1 MLRGVSGV
9 AAQYEEILRHSE
21 GGGSKAG
28 DGLPNVWEKSRIKKT
43 GFFSRLCDDS
53 DDVLPQVGSYFSL
66 NAAGLLYRSLPSSK
80 TSRNSLV
87 VF

>member
-21 GGGSKAG
+21 GGGSKVG

-53 DDVLPQVGSYFSL
+53 GDVLLQAGGYFSL
-66 NAAGLLYRSLPSSK
+66 NAAGLLTETAKIHMRA
-80 TSRNSLV
+80 
-87 VF
+87 